1 MLISF
6 FKDGRILSFGN
17 ISVKI
22 EKLGFENESLDTC
35 KMTLTVGFFQ
45 NFNTNPRLLQ
55 DIFLSSL
62 WDVVHLDFEP
72 VDTEVLKLKHDF
84 SKIQILRK
92 DILACDLDREFG
104 FGDVTIT
111 INARQYTLLKGEVEE
126 KTEEEKAFANIEE
139 ALNSIGVPIK
149 NSKGEYRSTID
160 ILTEVAKKWD
170 TIDLNTKSKA
180 ELEMRDKYILTRDK
194 YISVAE
200 AASLGVLSPSAA
212 LTMITDTTENISCSD
227 LEKEVLSKAEALSKT
242 WVEEKKNCETTN
254 KEDNSMNNIFS
265 NIFGDIDFGKVT
277 TSRIKYSMNGI
288 AFSDKNSKYMVYKDN
303 RAIDVTDMTIDAPL
317 FAMPVA
323 ANQIKVGDIIRF
335 KNNYVIVKEFTDDG
349 LKIINPIEG
358 DIKTIIPEVNVFNF
372 NYYTKIIS
380 PFESIGATA
389 NENNPFG
396 NFLPLM
402 MLSGDANNGNG
413 NDNNMLKYMM
423 FSQMSGGTIDFSNPM
438 MMYMLMGDK
447 ELDPMTLM
455 FMNGHFI
462 KVKNKGE

>member
-1 MLISF
+1 MLVSF
-6 FKDGRILSFGN
+6 FKDGRTLSFGS

-22 EKLGFENESLDTC
+22 EKLGFDSLDTNE
-35 KMTLTVGFFQ
+35 MTLTMGFFQ
-45 NFNTNPRLLQ
+45 NLNTNARLLQ

-62 WDVVHLDFEP
+62 WDVAHFDFEP
-72 VDTEVLKLKHDF
+72 IDTDILKLKQNF

-92 DILACDLDREFG
+92 DILACDLDQEFG
-104 FGDVTIT
+104 FGDDTIT
-111 INARQYTLLKGEVEE
+111 INVRQYTLFKGEVEE
-126 KTEEEKAFANIEE
+126 KTEEEKALINIEG
-139 ALNSIGVPIK
+139 ALNRIGVPIK
-149 NSKGEYRSTID
+149 NSEGKYRPLID
-160 ILTEVAKKWD
+160 ILTEVAMKWDTIDWD
-170 TIDLNTKSKA
+170 TIDLNNKSKA
-180 ELEMRDKYILTRDK
+180 ESEMRDKYILT
-194 YISVAE
+194 AE

-212 LTMITDTTENISCSD
+212 LTMITDTTENISCSG

-242 WVEEKKNCETTN
+242 LAGEKKNCETTN
-254 KEDNSMNNIFS
+254 KEDNLMNNIFS

-288 AFSDKNSKYMVYKDN
+288 AFSDKNGKYMVYKDN
-303 RAIDVTDMTIDAPL
+303 RAVDVTNMTIDAPL

-335 KNNYVIVKEFTDDG
+335 KNNYVIVKELVDDG
-349 LKIINPIEG
+349 LKIINPIDG
-358 DIKTIIPEVNVFNF
+358 DIKIIIPEVNVFNF

-402 MLSGDANNGNG
+402 MFSGDANNGNS

-423 FSQMSGGTIDFSNPM
+423 LSQMSGGTIDFSNPM

-462 KVKNKGE
+462 KVENKGE

>member
-1 MLISF
+1 MLVSF
-6 FKDGRILSFGN
+6 FKDGRILSFGS

-22 EKLGFENESLDTC
+22 EKLGFDSLDTHE
-35 KMTLTVGFFQ
+35 MTLTMGFFQ
-45 NFNTNPRLLQ
+45 NLNTNARLLE

-62 WDVVHLDFEP
+62 WDVAHFDFEP
-72 VDTEVLKLKHDF
+72 IDTDIPKLKQNF

-92 DILACDLDREFG
+92 DILACNLDQEFG
-104 FGDVTIT
+104 FGDDTIT
-111 INARQYTLLKGEVEE
+111 INVRQYTLLKGEVEE
-126 KTEEEKAFANIEE
+126 KTEEEKALINIEG
-139 ALNSIGVPIK
+139 ALNKIGVPIK
-149 NSKGEYRSTID
+149 NSKGEYRSVVD
-160 ILTEVAKKWD
+160 IFTEIAMKWD
-170 TIDLNTKSKA
+170 DLNNKSKA
-180 ELEMRDKYILTRDK
+180 ESEMRDKYILT
-194 YISVAE
+194 AE
-200 AASLGVLSPSAA
+200 AASLGILSPSTA
-212 LTMITDTTENISCSD
+212 LTMITNTTENISCSD
-227 LEKEVLSKAEALSKT
+227 LEKEALLKT
-242 WVEEKKNCETTN
+242 LAGEKKNCETTN
-254 KEDNSMNNIFS
+254 KEDNLMNNIFS

-288 AFSDKNSKYMVYKDN
+288 AFSDKNGKYMVYKDN
-303 RAIDVTDMTIDAPL
+303 RAVDVTNMTIDAPL

-335 KNNYVIVKEFTDDG
+335 KNNYVIVKELVDDG
-349 LKIINPIEG
+349 LKIINPIDG
-358 DIKTIIPEVNVFNF
+358 DIRIIIPEVNVFNF

-402 MLSGDANNGNG
+402 MFSGDANNGNS

-423 FSQMSGGTIDFSNPM
+423 LSQMSGGTIDFSNPM

-455 FMNGHFI
+455 FMNGNFI
-462 KVKNKGE
+462 KVENKGE